1 MSKERRVDPQVT
13 VGLLTTGTGFPLDVH
28 LFEGNKAECD
38 TRSHVVSG
46 SRRRRH
52 LVVT

>member
-13 VGLLTTGTGFPLDVH
+13 GLLTTGTGFPLDVQ

-38 TRSHVVSG
+38 TRSHAVSG
-46 SRRRRH
+46 SRGGRA
-52 LVVT
+52 